1 MAYIATFLGIWLV
14 IASVL
19 AIPVGKMLEK
29 LAKNDRDFEP
39 EHQIWKQDTDGA
51 VPPPCWPTPPK
62 CQPLLI
68 LSCARLRSAR
78 LRSDT
83 APPRGFHALQGWRPR
98 QPLSFLNL
106 AARLVVSSLASV
118 LLRSIRPIGP

>member
-39 EHQIWKQDTDGA
+39 EHQIWKQDTDA
-51 VPPPCWPTPPK
+51 
-62 CQPLLI
+62 
-68 LSCARLRSAR
+68 RSAAAM
-78 LRSDT
+78 LADTPEMPAPSD
-83 APPRGFHALQGWRPR
+83 LEQR
-98 QPLSFLNL
+98 QIT
-106 AARLVVSSLASV
+106 VGQITV
-118 LLRSIRPIGP
+118 